1 MHALDITALYRKYGD
16 MVLARCRTLLR
27 NDAEAEEAAQDAF
40 VRAWR
45 YADTFRG
52 DSAPSTWLFR
62 IATTTALN
70 RLRSR
75 KRRPEDPV
83 AEIPPDPT
91 DGLLDAVEL
100 QNLLETLG
108 RDEPEETWQAV
119 VHFYLDGMT
128 HDEIG
133 EMLGVTGAAIRK
145 RIGGFRQR
153 ARGRPDLAFLISAEE
168 EP

>member
-1 MHALDITALYRKYGD
+1 VSTLDITALYRKYGD

-40 VRAWR
+40 LRAWR
-45 YADTFRG
+45 YQDGFRG

-70 RLRSR
+70 RIRSR
-75 KRRPEDPV
+75 RRRPEDPV
-83 AEIPPDPT
+83 AELPPDPT

-100 QNLLETLG
+100 HNLLAVLQ

-133 EMLGVTGAAIRK
+133 ELLGVGGAAVRK
-145 RIGGFRQR
+145 RIGQFRLR
-153 ARGRPDLAFLISAEE
+153 ARGRPDLAFLNTAEE
-168 EP
+168 P